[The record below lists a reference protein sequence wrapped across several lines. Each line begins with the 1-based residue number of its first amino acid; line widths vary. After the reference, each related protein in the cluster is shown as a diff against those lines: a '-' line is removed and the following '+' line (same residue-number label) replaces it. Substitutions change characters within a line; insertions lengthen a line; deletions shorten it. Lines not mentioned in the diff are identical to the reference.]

1 MAIRVTGIADVL
13 ESLTKGIQGY
23 GQKTAKATMQAGLK
37 TEYFVKQNTPVKTGN
52 LKSNIKTQMISQ
64 QKDKVEAFVG
74 TNVSYAPFVEFGTKR
89 MEPRAMFRKAIDE
102 HGKEIWQTYNNYLK
116 NHES

>member
-23 GQKTAKATMQAGLK
+23 SEKTAKATMQAGLK

-52 LKSNIKTQMISQ
+52 LKSNINTQMISQ

-102 HGKEIWQTYNNYLK
+102 HSKEIWQTFNNYLK
-116 NHES
+116 NNES

>member
-13 ESLTKGIQGY
+13 EALTKGIRGVSE
-23 GQKTAKATMQAGLK
+23 KTAKATMQAGLK

-52 LKSNIKTQMISQ
+52 LKSNINTQLISKE
-64 QKDKVEAFVG
+64 KDKVEAFVG
-74 TNVSYAPFVEFGTKR
+74 TNVSYAPFVEFGHEK

-102 HGKEIWQTYNNYLK
+102 NGKEIWETFSNSLK
-116 NHES
+116 K